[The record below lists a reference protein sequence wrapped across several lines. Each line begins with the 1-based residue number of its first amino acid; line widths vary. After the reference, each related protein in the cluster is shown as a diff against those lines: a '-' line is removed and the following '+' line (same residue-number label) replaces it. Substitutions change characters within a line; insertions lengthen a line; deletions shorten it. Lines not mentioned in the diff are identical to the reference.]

1 MTTPGVR
8 RPSRTD
14 HPLSIYLRDH
24 FAGSAAGIALVQR
37 CRRANADTGLG
48 GVLADIETEIVEDRR
63 ALEAIMAR
71 LGVTPSAFK
80 AAVGRFGE
88 VIARLKSNGRIL
100 RRSPSSTVVELEGL
114 AAGIVTK
121 RNLWS
126 SLRAATLTHA
136 GLDVAE
142 LDRLVARATAQ
153 LERVEAEHDRAAEHA
168 FGPIEQR
175 VSAGG

>member
-1 MTTPGVR
+1 MKSNESHEALAV
-8 RPSRTD
+8 
-14 HPLSIYLRDH
+14 YLRDH

-37 CRRANADTGLG
+37 CRRANRDTGLDE
-48 GVLADIETEIVEDRR
+48 VLADIETEIIEDRR
-63 ALEAIMAR
+63 ALEEIMTR

-80 AAVGRFGE
+80 ATVGRLGE
-88 VIARLKSNGRIL
+88 VIARVKSNGRIVS
-100 RRSPSSTVVELEGL
+100 RSPSSTVVELEGL

-126 SLRAATLTHA
+126 SLRAATLPHVE
-136 GLDVAE
+136 LDVSE

-153 LERVEAEHDRAAEHA
+153 LERVEAEHDSAAEHA
-168 FGPIEQR
+168 FGPIEQT

>member
-1 MTTPGVR
+1 MTAPGVR

-14 HPLSIYLRDH
+14 DPLSVYLRDH

-37 CRRANADTGLG
+37 CRRANRDTGLDE
-48 GVLADIETEIVEDRR
+48 VLADIETEIVEDRR
-63 ALEAIMAR
+63 ALEAIMAQ
-71 LGVTPSAFK
+71 LGVMPSAFK
-80 AAVGRFGE
+80 AAVGRLGE
-88 VIARLKSNGRIL
+88 VIGRAKSNGRVL

-136 GLDVAE
+136 ELDVAD

-168 FGPIEQR
+168 FGPIER
-175 VSAGG
+175 TISAGG